1 MLVMDN
7 LQLSKDNNDIGIR
20 ILVVPVGQHWHLDAA
35 AGVGLGLLDVA
46 NFHVHDSLICLIF
59 LDARI

>member
-1 MLVMDN
+1 MLVVDN

-20 ILVVPVGQHWHLDAA
+20 ILIVPVGQHWHLDAA
-35 AGVGLGLLDVA
+35 GVGFGLLDVA
-46 NFHVHDSLICLIF
+46 NFHVHDSLIFLIF